1 MEFFYAWNQLRALK
15 YHETALKNSKNTI
28 FKSKKPY
35 FCDFLAVRFYDFC
48 ILAIDFHTKAPYRTV
63 LKKKFSAKICLKN
76 PIFLVHIVEL
86 YLDVEK
92 RATKPLAPA
101 MEIRQLKAGLILA
114 RMKNDKTIKI
124 A

>member
-1 MEFFYAWNQLRALK
+1 M
-15 YHETALKNSKNTI
+15 I
-28 FKSKKPY
+28 FAFSQSIFTQKLHIGL
-35 FCDFLAVRFYDFC
+35 FW
-48 ILAIDFHTKAPYRTV
+48 
-63 LKKKFSAKICLKN
+63 KKFSAKICLKN